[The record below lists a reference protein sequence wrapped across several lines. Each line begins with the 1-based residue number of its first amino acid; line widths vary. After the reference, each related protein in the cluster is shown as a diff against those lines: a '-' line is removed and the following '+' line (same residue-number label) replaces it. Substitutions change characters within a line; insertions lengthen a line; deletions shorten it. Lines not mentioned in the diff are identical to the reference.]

1 MKLVN
6 YRKYI
11 MLFMQLVYLLCCS
24 ELYSLH
30 REICKISQK
39 YFTKYFLKYFMAKKF
54 HEILHHYL

>member
-30 REICKISQK
+30 REIFEIFQK
-39 YFTKYFLKYFMAKKF
+39 YFTKYFVKYFTPKN
-54 HEILHHYL
+54 HEILHH